1 MTCLNCLAKLAVN
14 GTAAAAIAKA
24 GGVEAVLDSLEA
36 GNVDMEIKDK
46 AMELLNAITNH
57 GKILPIVTTAPVV
70 NKVMNVTTTAN
81 DTTFAGKGVRVLE
94 KFSKLEVGCDAIR
107 EGGGIDKMNQVL
119 TMVQNSEVRGEEE
132 EQLVV
137 EVNRI
142 LQRLC
147 NDPASIQMMKSSGL
161 VEGLLATLEVNKSTE
176 TLHLYTC
183 TEP

>member
-1 MTCLNCLAKLAVN
+1 MTCLNCLAKLAVDSE
-14 GTAAAAIAKA
+14 AAQRIAKA

-70 NKVMNVTTTAN
+70 TKVMNVTTAADDTAF
-81 DTTFAGKGVRVLE
+81 TGKGVRVLE
-94 KFSKLEVGCDAIR
+94 KFSKLDVGCDAIK

-161 VEGLLATLEVNKSTE
+161 VEGLLSTLEVSEPNK
-176 TLHLYTC
+176 HLALAAAGK
-183 TEP
+183 